1 MYLFSKEYF
10 CLEVELPKNKVINII
25 EKNMYDSIDGWVD
38 DNNFELSLVSL
49 YWTGSTPLFKG
60 NISECNNITM
70 IQGNIQASVFN
81 IVMFIT
87 LIVLFI
93 FLAIAIKD
101 VLPIIPVILGLMIDM
116 SVFVFRK
123 DKMREHLV
131 KMFYVDNL

>member
-1 MYLFSKEYF
+1 MIQLMAGLK
-10 CLEVELPKNKVINII
+10 II
-25 EKNMYDSIDGWVD
+25 ILN
-38 DNNFELSLVSL
+38 LSLVSL
-49 YWTGSTPLFKG
+49 YWTGSNPLSKG
-60 NISECNNITM
+60 NILECNNITM

-87 LIVLFI
+87 LIVLFV

-116 SVFVFRK
+116 SVFISRK

-131 KMFYVDNL
+131 KMFYVDDL